1 MQKHYFF
8 YSIKNISYI
17 YYSFQCVFS
26 TKYKVAVLLLR
37 EQNSIP
43 FEMVYDFLTL
53 TSLLC

>member
-37 EQNSIP
+37 EQSSIP